1 MNDTENVSEAQNDGF
16 GIKGGVFNDDPQILK
31 M

>member
-1 MNDTENVSEAQNDGF
+1 MNDTENVPEAQNDWF
-16 GIKGGVFNDDPQILK
+16 GLRGGVFIDDPQILK